1 MKTQPLYKFLVV
13 ASLSFAAMPEA
24 FSQSAEGFDTSGLVP
39 AAPAPAAAAT
49 DKKPEPAAADE
60 AVLKLPS
67 RYAGAGS
74 DLAAYIATYSGKF
87 SIKTRQT
94 DPFGRFQDPEFKA
107 PEPKIVSSTAKP
119 SFQKVPPTPFID
131 VVNAIEVNT
140 VDLAKQRFLVGTR
153 EFRRGSV
160 FPVQLPNGKTIKI
173 QVLAVS
179 SSAITFRN
187 LDTAETAV
195 RKLKMLPPGM
205 SKGGQPLTA
214 PGMQSTSP
222 DAPLMVQPGPPPLSS
237 N

>member
-1 MKTQPLYKFLVV
+1 MKTSPMFQFVMV
-13 ASLSFAAMPEA
+13 AVLSLAATPEA

-39 AAPAPAAAAT
+39 AAPSPAAAAAE
-49 DKKPEPAAADE
+49 KKPEPSAADA
-60 AVLKLPS
+60 AVLNMPS

-74 DLAAYIATYSGKF
+74 DLAAYIGTYSGKF
-87 SIKTRQT
+87 SIKRRQT
-94 DPFGRFQDPEFKA
+94 DPFGRFQDPDFRA
-107 PEPKIVSSTAKP
+107 PEPKIVSPTSKP
-119 SFQKVPPTPFID
+119 SFQKAPPTPFID

-160 FPVQLPNGKTIKI
+160 FPVQLPNGKTIRI

-179 SSAITFRN
+179 STAISFRN
-187 LDTAETAV
+187 LETAETAN
-195 RKLKMLPPGM
+195 RKLEMLPAGM
-205 SKGGQPLTA
+205 SKGVQTLTA